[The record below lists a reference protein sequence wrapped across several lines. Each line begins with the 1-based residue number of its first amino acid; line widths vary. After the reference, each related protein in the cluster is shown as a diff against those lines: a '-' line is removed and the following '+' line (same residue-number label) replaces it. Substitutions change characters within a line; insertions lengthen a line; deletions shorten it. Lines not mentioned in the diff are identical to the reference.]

1 MSANQTSS
9 YEYTFTEEGTYY
21 FSILIVDGGNNIKLR
36 KDYTLILKDT
46 EEVRDMKIT
55 TLDKGNYL
63 ILDCNYLGG
72 KNQEFY
78 FEVGIQD
85 TNDPNVEEKLVN
97 ENDEIR
103 LYYTQGYYYDLVGL
117 LYSSDGRLLK
127 SDTLKVQK

>member
-1 MSANQTSS
+1 M
-9 YEYTFTEEGTYY
+9 
-21 FSILIVDGGNNIKLR
+21 
-36 KDYTLILKDT
+36 
-46 EEVRDMKIT
+46 
-55 TLDKGNYL
+55 
-63 ILDCNYLGG
+63 DCNYLGG